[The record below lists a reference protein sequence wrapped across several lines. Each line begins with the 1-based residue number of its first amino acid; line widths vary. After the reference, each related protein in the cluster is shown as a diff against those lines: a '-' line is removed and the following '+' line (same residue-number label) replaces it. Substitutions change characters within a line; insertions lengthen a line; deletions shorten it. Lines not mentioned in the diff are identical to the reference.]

1 MTVYLLFLHYILRS
15 FWQMFSFHM
24 ITNVIQ
30 LNFQFRLPLLPVTT
44 LNVKRTVKRTDD
56 THHWMD
62 RNKVRRSCKVQ
73 LRKKYNL
80 KKNMQCSVS
89 KNKLIN
95 LTDKYSIFMIILK
108 WTPLTLSMFRDSE
121 SENCSENQA
130 GKLGNLK

>member
-1 MTVYLLFLHYILRS
+1 
-15 FWQMFSFHM
+15 MFSFHM

-44 LNVKRTVKRTDD
+44 L
-56 THHWMD
+56 
-62 RNKVRRSCKVQ
+62 
-73 LRKKYNL
+73 KKYNL

-89 KNKLIN
+89 KNNLIN

-121 SENCSENQA
+121 SKKCSENQV